1 MLQKHKTNKKKVKQC
16 SGTIKKKKK
25 KSFPTVNPTAVD

>member
-25 KSFPTVNPTAVD
+25 SFLTVNPTAVD